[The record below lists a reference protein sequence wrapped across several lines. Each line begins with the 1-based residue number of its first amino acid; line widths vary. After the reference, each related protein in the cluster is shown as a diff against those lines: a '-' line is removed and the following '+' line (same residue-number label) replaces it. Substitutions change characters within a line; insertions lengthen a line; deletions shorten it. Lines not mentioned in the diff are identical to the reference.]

1 MRRGKATAGAL
12 LITALLIGLVVAYGC
27 DRAADHHEGE
37 HHEEHMDGNET
48 GHEGH
53 EHSAVDVPEDAEPS
67 GELRDETR
75 VVQLTAEKFKFTPER
90 IIVKKGEKV
99 RLELTSK
106 DVTHGIAIEAY
117 DIDEEIDPDQTS
129 TVEFTANEAGQFGF
143 HCSVYCGEGH
153 EDMTGMLIVLK

>member
-1 MRRGKATAGAL
+1 MRLRKLTSGTL
-12 LITALLIGLVVAYGC
+12 LMTALLIGMLAAYGC
-27 DRAADHHEGE
+27 DRASEHHQGE
-37 HHEEHMDGNET
+37 HHEEHMEDNET

-67 GELRDETR
+67 GQLQDETR
-75 VVQLTAEKFKFTPER
+75 VVQLTAEQFKFTPER
-90 IIVKKGEKV
+90 IIVKKGENV
-99 RLELTSK
+99 RLKLTSK

-117 DIDEEIDPDQTS
+117 GIDEEIEPDQTS

-153 EDMTGMLIVLK
+153 EDMTGTLIVLK